1 MQFEVSPA
9 RIDRFAATP
18 LANLYR
24 RNYIGAAL
32 SDAKFPKLAHP
43 PLSEALIDI
52 RLRED
57 LSASILPRFQAPRNF
72 PIAKEIRQGQFQLTA
87 NKDKPI
93 QAEVVSEGIL
103 GRRYERDDGS
113 EVLQLRRNGLTY
125 SILRKYPGWEVLRDS
140 AREAWQGFLAV
151 SGSVNVSRLA
161 ARYINAINIPLGA
174 DYDEYLTTGPKV
186 PKSVPQIVTSFLQR
200 VLVPFEEEGAT
211 AIITQALEMP
221 APAVLD
227 IDVFTE
233 CSMDGASSDI
243 WSKLE
248 KLRNIADRIF
258 FSSLTDKV
266 LKLYL

>member
-1 MQFEVSPA
+1 M
-9 RIDRFAATP
+9 
-18 LANLYR
+18 
-24 RNYIGAAL
+24 AL
-32 SDAKFPKLAHP
+32 SDRKFPKLAHP

-57 LSASILPRFQAPRNF
+57 LPASILERLQAPRGF
-72 PIAKEIRQGQFQLTA
+72 PIAKDIRQGQFQLTA

-93 QAEVVSEGIL
+93 QAEMVSEEIL
-103 GRRYERDDGS
+103 GRRCEREDGS
-113 EVLQLRRNGLTY
+113 AVLQLRRNGLTY
-125 SILRKYPGWEVLRDS
+125 SILKKYSGWEVLRDS
-140 AREAWQGFLAV
+140 AREALQSFLAV
-151 SGSVNVSRLA
+151 SGPVSVGRLA

-186 PKSVPQIVTSFLQR
+186 PESVPQIVTSFLQR

-221 APAVLD
+221 APAILD

-233 CSMDGASSDI
+233 CSLDGASPEI

-248 KLRNIADRIF
+248 NLRNIADRIF

-266 LKLYL
+266 LKSYL